1 MMSAM
6 SVLIA
11 YATHSGA
18 TETLAETMRET
29 LVAAGIAAEKISV
42 DENPDPSRF
51 DAAIIGSG
59 IRVEAVEKAF
69 VTWAN
74 DHASALG
81 ERPVAFFTCSG
92 SASDPAKEGRQ
103 KGADAFLRE
112 AAFTPFATRNFP
124 GWVIMDRIPM
134 HERLLLKS
142 MRTPTGD
149 FRDLDAVAAWTRE
162 ITPQL
167 TA

>member
-1 MMSAM
+1 MAVM

-29 LVAAGIAAEKISV
+29 LAAAGITAEKASV
-42 DENPDPSRF
+42 DDDPDPSRF
-51 DAAIIGSG
+51 DAVIIGSG
-59 IRVEAVEKAF
+59 IRVEAVEKTF
-69 VTWAN
+69 VTWVKE
-74 DHASALG
+74 HSAALAD
-81 ERPVAFFTCSG
+81 RPVAFFTCSG
-92 SASDPAKEGRQ
+92 SASDPKKEGRQ
-103 KGADAFLRE
+103 KGADSFLRD
-112 AAFTPFATRNFP
+112 AAFTPVATRNFP

-134 HERLLLKS
+134 HERVLLKS

-162 ITPQL
+162 IAPLL